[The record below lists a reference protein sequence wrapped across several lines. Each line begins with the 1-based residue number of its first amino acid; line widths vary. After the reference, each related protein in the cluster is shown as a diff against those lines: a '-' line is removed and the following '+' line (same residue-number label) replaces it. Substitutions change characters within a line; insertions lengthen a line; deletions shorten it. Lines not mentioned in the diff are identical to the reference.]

1 MRQDRPEE
9 KQMKEAPARSDR
21 ARLRLFAWVAL
32 PFLLNDFGN
41 MAVKTFGQFILFDY
55 VAVKAIPLAIL
66 GWGLARGVISWSDLG
81 LARLPLPHLSPARLL
96 WLTVLLTVLS
106 VAMDQY
112 GAPLLERVLPSLR
125 LAFVPWDNASPLFV
139 VDCFLGLGLVALLE
153 EAIFR
158 GLAFSALHGVL
169 GQGPALYLATAGLFG
184 LIHWSLGLPAV
195 VNAAVIGALF
205 MPVMVRHG
213 TVWPQIAAHFL
224 VDFVFFCK
232 CLAVGPCG

>member
-1 MRQDRPEE
+1 M
-9 KQMKEAPARSDR
+9 
-21 ARLRLFAWVAL
+21 
-32 PFLLNDFGN
+32 
-41 MAVKTFGQFILFDY
+41 
-55 VAVKAIPLAIL
+55 
-66 GWGLARGVISWSDLG
+66 
-81 LARLPLPHLSPARLL
+81 SPARLSL
-96 WLTVLLTVLS
+96 ARMLGLTVLLTVLS

-125 LAFVPWDNASPLFV
+125 LAFVPWDPTSPLFV
-139 VDCFLGLGLVALLE
+139 PDCFLGLGLVALLE

-158 GLAFSALHGVL
+158 GLALSALRGVL
-169 GQGPALYLATAGLFG
+169 GQGPALYLATAVLFG

-213 TVWPQIAAHFL
+213 TVWPQIGAHFL

>member
-1 MRQDRPEE
+1 MRQDRSEE
-9 KQMKEAPARSDR
+9 KQMKEAPPRSDR
-21 ARLRLFAWVAL
+21 ARLRLFAWVVL

-55 VAVKAIPLAIL
+55 LAVKAIPLAIL
-66 GWGLARGVISWSDLG
+66 GWGLRRGVITWADLG
-81 LARLPLPHLSPARLL
+81 FVRLPLGRMLGLTALLSI
-96 WLTVLLTVLS
+96 LS

-158 GLAFSALHGVL
+158 GLAFSALRGIL
-169 GQGPALYLATAGLFG
+169 GQGRAFSLAAAVLFG
-184 LIHWSLGLPAV
+184 LIHWSQGLPAV